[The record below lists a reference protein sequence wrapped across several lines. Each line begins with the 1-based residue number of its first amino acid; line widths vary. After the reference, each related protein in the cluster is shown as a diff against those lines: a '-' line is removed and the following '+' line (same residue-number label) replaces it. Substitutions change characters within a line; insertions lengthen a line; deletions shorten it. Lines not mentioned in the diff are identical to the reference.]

1 MKDGEPMKNNF
12 AKLGTYLHFICRRER
27 IMTTIWIISIVGFA
41 GLVAAIYPSLLP
53 TQAETMQMAAS
64 MSNPAMVA
72 MMGPIYGMES
82 LTQASVM
89 TQECLIWLMITAA
102 IMNIFLVN
110 RHSRGDEEL
119 GRLEMF
125 RALPVGRLTGGF
137 ATILFAFLIDV
148 SISLL
153 IGFSLIALNI
163 EGTTVVGALVYGF
176 SIGMVGFVFAS
187 LTLLLAQILSTAQ
200 GVSGMSFALLGLFY
214 ILRAVGDIE
223 GNILSFISPI
233 GLGMKVEAFY
243 SNLILPI
250 VLLIIE
256 GLVILTIALII
267 SAIRDH
273 GTGLVPASKGRAK
286 ASRFLCNPFGF
297 AFRLSRSTILG
308 WGLGLFLLGISYGSI
323 CPSINDFVDNNEMMQ
338 KVLRARGSNV
348 LLDSYVSMIFSM
360 MSMLA
365 SVPVV
370 LSAMKIYSEEK
381 RGRLDQVL
389 SRAVPRLKLYCSY
402 IIIAII
408 ESVIMQFLL
417 ASGMVLASS
426 GKLDFFVVLKASLN
440 YLPALWV
447 MIGLTVFLVGVLP
460 NLTSLIWLVFGYSFV
475 VVYIGSIID
484 FPEWMAKVT
493 PFGNLP
499 LLPVEDFALTPLIIL
514 TLVAA
519 VLTVV
524 GMWRYKRRDIM

>member
-1 MKDGEPMKNNF
+1 MKNNF
-12 AKLGTYLHFICRRER
+12 AKLGTYLRFICRRER
-27 IMTTIWIISIVGFA
+27 IMTIVWIISIASFA

-64 MSNPAMVA
+64 MANPAMVA

-89 TQECLIWLMITAA
+89 TQECLIWLIITAS

-110 RHSRGDEEL
+110 RHTRGDEEL

-137 ATILFAFLIDV
+137 ATILFAFLANVI
-148 SISLL
+148 ISLL
-153 IGFSLIALNI
+153 IAFLLIVLNI
-163 EGTTVVGALVYGF
+163 EGTTIMGALVYGF

-214 ILRAVGDIE
+214 ILRAVGDVE
-223 GNILSFISPI
+223 NNILSFISPI

-243 SNLILPI
+243 SNLIWPI
-250 VLLIIE
+250 ITLIIE
-256 GLVILTIALII
+256 GIVISAIALII

-286 ASRFLCNPFGF
+286 ASRFLCCPFGF
-297 AFRLSRSTILG
+297 AFKLSQSTILG
-308 WGLGLFLLGISYGSI
+308 WGLGLFILGISYGSI
-323 CPSINDFVDNNEMMQ
+323 CPSINDFVDSNEMMQ
-338 KVLRARGSNV
+338 KVLQARGSSV

-381 RGRLDQVL
+381 RGRLDQIL

-417 ASGMVLASS
+417 AAGMFLASS
-426 GKLDFFVVLKASLN
+426 GELDLSKVLKASFN
-440 YLPALWV
+440 HLPALWV

-460 NLTSLIWLVFGYSFV
+460 KLTSLIWLVFGYSFI

-484 FPEWMAKVT
+484 FPKWMAKVT
-493 PFGNLP
+493 PFGNIP
-499 LLPVEDFALTPLIIL
+499 LLPVEDFAPLPLIIL
-514 TLVAA
+514 TLIAA
-519 VLTVV
+519 AFTLI
-524 GMWRYKRRDIM
+524 GLWQYKRRDIM